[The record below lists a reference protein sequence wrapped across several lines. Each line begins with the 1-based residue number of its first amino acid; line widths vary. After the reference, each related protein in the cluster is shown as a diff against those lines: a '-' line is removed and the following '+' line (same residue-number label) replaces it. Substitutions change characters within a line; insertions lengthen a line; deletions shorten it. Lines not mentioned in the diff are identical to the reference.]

1 MAGNLRA
8 EQHAVTERA
17 ITAAWAPQPGPQT
30 AALLCPISDIMF
42 GGARGGGKTSWLLGD
57 WMTHSARY
65 APHGRGIL
73 FRRTYDELDEVKD
86 QAAETYT
93 KIGATWSPSKHTW
106 YMPYGGFLK
115 LRYLRRDADA
125 ERYQGHQYNWA
136 GIDEAGN
143 FPSPDPINKIRATL
157 RDKRGIP
164 VRFPKTANPGGPGH
178 AWLKSTYVDGAI
190 PMQPQ
195 VDASTGE
202 ARIFIPSR
210 LQDNQILMQNDPG
223 YINRLRGSGPAWLV
237 QAWLAGDWNATPEG
251 GIIKGEWLRQRYRT
265 LPEGATLTV
274 HSWDTAYK
282 ANQINDP
289 SVCTIWKLGRGAHGY
304 YLRDVF
310 RKRLE
315 YPALKRAVIDLA
327 AIDNPAAILIED
339 RASGQSLIQELRNS
353 TTLPIIPIDVTT
365 DKETRM
371 FAASAAFEAGLVKL
385 PESAPWVID
394 YEIELT
400 TFPLAAHDD
409 QVDSTS
415 QFLNWVRGWTDR
427 IESIGAGMTRSIADS
442 IRSSEDIGAG
452 FGSIGTDTDLTGFD

>member
-1 MAGNLRA
+1 MAANL
-8 EQHAVTERA
+8 QPERA
-17 ITAAWAPQPGPQT
+17 ALIEREVKAAWAPQPGPQT
-30 AALLCPISDIMF
+30 AALLCPIADILF

-57 WMTHSARY
+57 WLTHSARH
-65 APHGRGIL
+65 APHGRGVL

-86 QAAETYT
+86 QAAEIYDR
-93 KIGATWSPSKHTW
+93 IGARWSPSKHTW
-106 YMPYGGFLK
+106 YMPFGGFLK

-136 GIDEAGN
+136 GVDEAGN
-143 FPSPDPINKIRATL
+143 FPSPDPIDKIRATL

-178 AWLKSTYVDGAI
+178 AWLKAQYVDQAI
-190 PMQPQ
+190 PMQPRL
-195 VDASTGE
+195 DPTTGE

-223 YINRLRGSGPAWLV
+223 YVQRLRGSGPAWLV

-251 GIIKGEWLRQRYRT
+251 GIIKAQWLRNRYRA
-265 LPEGATLTV
+265 LPDGADLVV

-282 ANQINDP
+282 ADQINDP
-289 SVCTIWKLGRGAHGY
+289 SVCTVWRLGRGAQGY

-310 RKRLE
+310 RQRLE
-315 YPALKRAVIDLA
+315 YPALKRAVLSLA
-327 AIDNPAAILIED
+327 ERDKPVAILIED
-339 RASGQSLIQELRNS
+339 RASGQSLIQELRDA
-353 TTLPIIPIDVTT
+353 TTLPIIAIDVHR

-371 FAASAAFEAGLVKL
+371 FAASAAFEAGLVRL
-385 PESAPWVID
+385 PEAAPWLID

-415 QFLNWVRGWTDR
+415 QFLNWVGGWSSR
-427 IESIGAGMTRSIADS
+427 IESAGAGMTRTIAES
-442 IRSSEDIGAG
+442 LEVNESGEG
-452 FGSIGTDTDLTGFD
+452 FGSIGSSTDLSGFD

>member
-1 MAGNLRA
+1 MVASLRA
-8 EQHAVTERA
+8 ERSAVNERVVK
-17 ITAAWAPQPGPQT
+17 AAWAPQPGPQT
-30 AALLCPISDIMF
+30 AALLCPIADILF

-57 WMTHSARY
+57 WLTHAARH

-86 QAAETYT
+86 QAAEIYGR
-93 KIGATWSPSKHTW
+93 IGATWSPSRHTW
-106 YMPYGGFLK
+106 FMPFGGVLK

-164 VRFPKTANPGGPGH
+164 TRFPKTANPGGPGH
-178 AWLKSTYVDGAI
+178 AWLKRDYVDVAPPLTPYI
-190 PMQPQ
+190 DP
-195 VDASTGE
+195 STGE
-202 ARIFIPSR
+202 ARVFIPSR
-210 LQDNQILMQNDPG
+210 LQDNQILLRNDPG

-237 QAWLAGDWNATPEG
+237 QAWVAGDWNATPEG
-251 GIIKGEWLRQRYRT
+251 GIIKAEWLDRRYR
-265 LPEGATLTV
+265 LIPPEADIVV

-289 SVCTIWKLGRGAHGY
+289 SVCTVWHLGRASNGY

-310 RKRLE
+310 RERLE
-315 YPALKRAVIDLA
+315 YPALKRAVLRLA
-327 AIDNPAAILIED
+327 ERDHPAAILIED
-339 RASGQSLIQELRNS
+339 RASGQSLVQELRDA
-353 TTLPIIPIDVTT
+353 TTLPVIPIEPHQ

-371 FAASAAFEAGLVKL
+371 FAASAAFEAGLVNL
-385 PESAPWVID
+385 PAAASWIID

-415 QFLNWVRGWTDR
+415 QFLNWVRSWSSR
-427 IESIGAGMTRSIADS
+427 IDSAAAGLTRTIADS
-442 IRSSEDIGAG
+442 MQASDPGDG
-452 FGSIGTDTDLTGFD
+452 YGSIGSTADLTGFD

>member
-1 MAGNLRA
+1 MRA
-8 EQHAVTERA
+8 VWQ
-17 ITAAWAPQPGPQT
+17 PQPGPQT
-30 AALLCPISDIMF
+30 AALLCPIADIMF

-86 QAAETYT
+86 QAAEIY
-93 KIGATWSPSKHTW
+93 GRVGSTWSPSKHTW
-106 YMPYGGFLK
+106 YMPWGGFLK

-136 GIDEAGN
+136 GVDEAGN
-143 FPSPDPINKIRATL
+143 FPDPMPLDKIRATL
-157 RDKRGIP
+157 RDKRGVP

-178 AWLKSTYVDGAI
+178 AWLKSQYVDVCR
-190 PMQPQ
+190 PMSPHINPN
-195 VDASTGE
+195 TGE
-202 ARIFIPSR
+202 PQIFIPSR
-210 LQDNQILMQNDPG
+210 LQDNKILMENDPG
-223 YINRLRGSGPAWLV
+223 YVNRLRGSGPAWLV

-251 GIIKGEWLRQRYRT
+251 GIIKAEWLRNRFRAV
-265 LPEGATLTV
+265 PDGADLVV

-282 ANQINDP
+282 ADQINDP
-289 SVCTIWKLGRGAHGY
+289 SVCTVWHLGRGANGY

-310 RKRLE
+310 RQRLE
-315 YPALKRAVIDLA
+315 YPALKRAVLHLA
-327 AIDNPAAILIED
+327 ERDRPVAILIED
-339 RASGQSLIQELRNS
+339 RASGQSLLQELRDA
-353 TTLPIIPIDVTT
+353 TTLPVIPIEVHK

-385 PESAPWVID
+385 PEAAPWLID

-415 QFLNWVRGWTDR
+415 QFLNWVRGWTGR
-427 IESIGAGMTRSIADS
+427 IESAGAGLTRTIADS
-442 IRSSEDIGAG
+442 MQENDLGEG
-452 FGSIGTDTDLTGFD
+452 FGSIGTDTDLSGFD